1 MSGLSPARR
10 LLKVVHVE
18 GIPWPGSAV
27 YNAFSGTWMFQ
38 RHYEWLA
45 RDILHYCSEG
55 SILDIGTGPGW
66 LLLKLHQA
74 APGVQL
80 TGVDISAA
88 MVDKARKNVANA
100 GLADVIAIK
109 EGAASQLPFPEASF
123 DAVVSTGSLHHW
135 KDPTAGLND
144 VYRVLKPGGDALMYD
159 VVSDTPSPVWDE
171 GAREFGRL
179 KIMLFWLHTFEE
191 PFYTQENYRLLAR
204 PTLFQEG
211 QTRFLGVMCC
221 LVLKK

>member
-1 MSGLSPARR
+1 MSSLSLARR
-10 LLKVVHVE
+10 LLKVVHME
-18 GIPWPGSAV
+18 GVPWPGSAI
-27 YNAFSGTWMFQ
+27 YNALSGTWMFQ

-45 RDILHYCSEG
+45 RDILHYCPEG

-74 APGVQL
+74 ASEVQL

-88 MVDKARKNVANA
+88 MVDKARKNIANA
-100 GLADVIAIK
+100 GLAGVIAIK
-109 EGAASQLPFPEASF
+109 EGAASQLPSPEASF

-144 VYRVLKPGGDALMYD
+144 VYRVLKPGGYALMYD
-159 VVSDTPSPVWDE
+159 VVSDTPAPVWDE

-179 KIMLFWLHTFEE
+179 KIMIFWLHTFEE
-191 PFYTQENYRLLAR
+191 PFYTQENYQALAQ
-204 PTLFQEG
+204 PTLFQDS
-211 QTRFLGVMCC
+211 QTRFLGIMCC